1 MELCSLTCGLWY
13 KILCY
18 IKSCRFDAQYIPFT
32 LKEVREFTDWWVE
45 NVLPRVK
52 YMPDIFDCDD
62 FASLFRALMVQHT
75 GKNAVFFTAGE
86 LYMKKDNTEEFLG
99 LHAWI
104 TVVTTNGTFF
114 IEPQTGDIFP
124 AGCHAES
131 HDGFCYDAL
140 FFIG

>member
-1 MELCSLTCGLWY
+1 MQLCNLVCSTWQ

-32 LKEVREFTDWWVE
+32 LREVREFVDWWVE

-75 GKNAVFFTAGE
+75 GKNAVFFVAGA
-86 LYMKKDNTEEFLG
+86 LYYGDEFLG
-99 LHAWI
+99 LHAWVA
-104 TVVTTNGTFF
+104 VVTTNGAFF

-124 AGCHAES
+124 ARCHAES
-131 HDGFCYDAL
+131 HDGFYYDAM